1 MIFTVMNQKGGVGK
15 TTTVINLG
23 VYLANLG
30 HKVLLVDLDPQAN
43 LTSGLGLSPASET
56 SGQDITGKDR
66 KAKTVYDI
74 LINSQQVSEVFLSSG
89 IDNLYVVPSGIELSG
104 AEVEMVSMLSRES
117 VLKRALE
124 QAKNEYD
131 CILIDCPP
139 SLGILTINALTAAD
153 KVLVPIQCE
162 YFALEG
168 LGQLMNT
175 IKLVRGS
182 LNPSLEIGGV
192 ILTMFDTRTNL
203 SRDVAQEVR
212 NFFTN
217 KVFESVIPRNIRLSE
232 APSHGQPIALYDPSS
247 NGAKAYKELA
257 QEFAQRF
264 LVNN

>member
-23 VYLANLG
+23 VYLAQQG

-43 LTSGLGLSPASET
+43 LTSGLGLTAPSEDNSHT
-56 SGQDITGKDR
+56 DITGKDR
-66 KAKTVYDI
+66 KARTIYDV
-74 LINSQQVSEVFLSSG
+74 LINEQRISEVFLSTEVN
-89 IDNLYVVPSGIELSG
+89 NLFVVPSGIELSG
-104 AEVEMVSMLSRES
+104 AEVEMVSMISRES

-124 QAKNEYD
+124 AAKSEYKY
-131 CILIDCPP
+131 ILIDCPP

-175 IKLVRGS
+175 VKLVRGS
-182 LNPSLEIGGV
+182 LNPSLEVGGV

-203 SRDVAQEVR
+203 SRDVANEVK
-212 NFFTN
+212 NFFGE
-217 KVFESVIPRNIRLSE
+217 KVFSSVIPRNIRLSE
-232 APSHGQPIALYDPSS
+232 APSHGQPIAIYDPAST
-247 NGAKAYKELA
+247 GAKAYRELA
-257 QEFAQRF
+257 EEFSDRF
-264 LVNN
+264 